1 MSHNKLG
8 KSENVGFGKPP
19 REHRFKPGNSGNPK
33 GRPKGS
39 LNIATSFAKAIREKV
54 VINENGRRKTIS
66 KLEALWKQMAN
77 KAISG
82 DVAAARLL
90 LQMMQF
96 SDSFVEEQGEASRLD
111 ARDHEVME
119 GLIIRLN
126 SMSPGGEE

>member
-1 MSHNKLG
+1 MSRNNSG
-8 KSENVGFGKPP
+8 RVESVGYGKPP
-19 REHRFKPGNSGNPK
+19 REHRFKVGNSGNPK

-39 LNIATSFAKAIREKV
+39 LNVATTFAKAIREKV

-96 SDSFVEEQGEASRLD
+96 SDGFVEEHGKASRLD
-111 ARDHEVME
+111 ARDHEVMQ
-119 GLIIRLN
+119 GLIKRLN
-126 SMSPGGEE
+126 SMSPGGEA